1 MLSDS
6 ENLYNIYNIL
16 NNFILNLKKIF
27 SREEIDRI
35 LSQLLFNGI
44 IRSFVAPDSSGSAS
58 EQALLGPAENQRE
71 INNLN
76 NYYGDDEDD
85 NSQEQQFNHIILSN
99 KINKKIIAYHDIEGP
114 ILFYDNYSTEPIM
127 ASHTCKPSYA

>member
-16 NNFILNLKKIF
+16 NNFISNLKKIF

-35 LSQLLFNGI
+35 LSQLLFN
-44 IRSFVAPDSSGSAS
+44 
-58 EQALLGPAENQRE
+58 ENPRE

-76 NYYGDDEDD
+76 NYYEDDEDD

-99 KINKKIIAYHDIEGP
+99 KINKKIIAYYDIEGP

-127 ASHTCKPSYA
+127 ALHTCKPSYA